1 MSIKN
6 RLIVLQFFILFL
18 YSCGGSV
25 YLPVRDFLKS
35 DEDPQEGFGAYGYLL
50 FTHRPID
57 SEKERYSIICNSFF
71 SEIIDMNEYS
81 EYDISKFMVTFW
93 LIKDSKDLTS
103 KNNNCEEYISNYDF
117 ARAQVIASSI
127 NRNSVEGPI
136 LVAWTLPFL
145 LNNNKSAQ
153 LILDM
158 SNFSNEDI
166 SRAFRI
172 WKDRITQNP
181 EVWND
186 GFVMQIIVEEFR
198 SLIQKYGQ
206 TFINIFN

>member
-1 MSIKN
+1 M
-6 RLIVLQFFILFL
+6 
-18 YSCGGSV
+18 
-25 YLPVRDFLKS
+25 PVRDFLKS